1 MKHIA
6 DPIGSALQ
14 LCSVFESSIGSPI
27 HFRTYDPVV
36 YSPGVNCFVFSGQ
49 VSLQAAFRGYENP
62 VRERKTEAC
71 SQRIS
76 CVLLCISLLLQREMQ
91 GYVLQ
96 LSSQLRLG
104 M

>member
-1 MKHIA
+1 LF
-6 DPIGSALQ
+6 SAANIW
-14 LCSVFESSIGSPI
+14 V
-27 HFRTYDPVV
+27 
-36 YSPGVNCFVFSGQ
+36 
-49 VSLQAAFRGYENP
+49 QAAFRGYENP
-62 VRERKTEAC
+62 VQERKTEAF